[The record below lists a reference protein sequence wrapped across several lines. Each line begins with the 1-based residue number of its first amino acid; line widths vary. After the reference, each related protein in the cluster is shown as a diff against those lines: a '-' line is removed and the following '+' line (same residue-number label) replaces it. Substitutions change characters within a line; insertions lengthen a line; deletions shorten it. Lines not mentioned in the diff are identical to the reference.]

1 MDTFAPYFIV
11 LSINIFLNSSSSN
24 TGPIMLIS
32 KRFNMMFEEF
42 ISSTTGFEMSE
53 CVAALSNDVIKRPA
67 MLPIHIRVSEM
78 AM

>member
-11 LSINIFLNSSSSN
+11 LSINTFLNSSSSN

-32 KRFNMMFEEF
+32 RRFNMMLEEF
-42 ISSTTGFEMSE
+42 INSTTGFEISL
-53 CVAALSNDVIKRPA
+53 CIVALRNPVIKRPV
-67 MLPIHIRVSEM
+67 MLPIHIRVSEI